1 MRFFAVFFVF
11 CFFVNNT
18 TIHIAVYKHT
28 HVCTR
33 THTHTQTHTHTDKKM
48 KRKKTQPPRSS
59 LAHSVFAMG
68 LLPAVV
74 VGGTEMAPHGV
85 HPEAMVYT
93 REEMVRG

>member
-1 MRFFAVFFVF
+1 
-11 CFFVNNT
+11 
-18 TIHIAVYKHT
+18 
-28 HVCTR
+28 
-33 THTHTQTHTHTDKKM
+33 
-48 KRKKTQPPRSS
+48 
-59 LAHSVFAMG
+59 MG

>member
-1 MRFFAVFFVF
+1 MLFFF
-11 CFFVNNT
+11 FFVNNT

-33 THTHTQTHTHTDKKM
+33 THTHTQTHTDKKM